1 MVTTATS
8 QKIKYLSERSTAG
21 KAAAIIRADQQEL
34 SFQVYSGGNHQ
45 DLLGHRG
52 QCQTEGVRRR
62 QADQTEKNCLRR
74 PGLCQH
80 PGRGERCVGGGGR

>member
-21 KAAAIIRADQQEL
+21 KAAAAVIRADQQEL

-52 QCQTEGVRRR
+52 QC
-62 QADQTEKNCLRR
+62 
-74 PGLCQH
+74 
-80 PGRGERCVGGGGR
+80 